1 MARLFII
8 DQSLCSPGG
17 HHFDYVNCV
26 ARAAREDQLETFVAT
41 NRRFNVERVG
51 SRAECERPP
60 IGSQQD
66 DALHENAIVVP
77 SFKNTTYQKVS
88 WLAGLRH
95 LKRANATAADS
106 ANDCKDRQSVLRRL
120 LGKRRTQTFKQ
131 HRRKIIAQFA
141 ADCSRFFRCALDGGE
156 FQNGDNVFLTTVSEL
171 ELMGLAIYL
180 FNNPTTQNATWHLQ
194 FHFNL
199 FDGRTPEFDS
209 QSGIQRKVRGC
220 FLAALSRVPDHDLK
234 FFCTSEELV
243 EQYSRLTVVDF
254 FRLPYPVNQRFAPQR
269 KAGRVSNLSTVSV
282 LPLSRELSDSG
293 DTAFESENES
303 SIIEAPKLAQ
313 PSGPVRLVVPGELRR
328 EKGSANHLQSVVD
341 ELWEDYLSNGRLQIA
356 VQRPKRK
363 LFRKEK
369 LELQLPD
376 SKNSVGGDPVIDYM
390 RHPLSESDYCDFIR
404 GADFGLLLHDS
415 RAYYSRRAGVLG
427 ELLSCGKPV
436 IVPAGC
442 WLAHQLQE
450 SQFQHIDSMTK
461 QLPHSRT
468 VGLRELNFDTA
479 NAPLSGGVVSFDRLR
494 HPFVAKCSRA
504 ASENIVVVS
513 FDWQHPKTRGVDVR
527 IKCTESRSDGSH
539 ESSAQVVGHRI
550 TAGKCHAMFRVDF
563 GGNDVCFEIENAFD
577 DSTASIRNLSIDF
590 FEASEPENVPLGSF
604 GLIYPDVASISA
616 SVAEM
621 VEHLD
626 HFRYQAEQFSHRWW
640 NSHDPRRT
648 LKYLVGEN
656 EAGLKVA

>member
-1 MARLFII
+1 MSRLFII

-26 ARAAREDQLETFVAT
+26 ARAAQEDQLETFVAT
-41 NRRFNVERVG
+41 NRRFNVARCAPKSRSQSASQYELTVGER
-51 SRAECERPP
+51 
-60 IGSQQD
+60 QD
-66 DALHENAIVVP
+66 GVLYENAKVIP
-77 SFKNTTYQKVS
+77 SFRNTTYQKVS

-95 LKRANATAADS
+95 LKRATSLGSNIESAAGG
-106 ANDCKDRQSVLRRL
+106 KQSILQRVLHKGRSHS
-120 LGKRRTQTFKQ
+120 FKKN
-131 HRRKIIAQFA
+131 RRKIIAQFA
-141 ADCSRFFRCALDGGE
+141 ADCSRFFASVLDGGE
-156 FQNGDNVFLTTVSEL
+156 FQKGDHIFLTTVSEL

-180 FNNPTTQNATWHLQ
+180 YNNPSTCNATWHLQ

-209 QSGIQRKVRGC
+209 QSEIQRKVRGC
-220 FLAALSRVPDHDLK
+220 FLAALSRVPDHDLN

-254 FRLPYPVNQRFAPQR
+254 YRLPYPVNQRFAPRRQTGNV
-269 KAGRVSNLSTVSV
+269 AQLSTVSA
-282 LPLSRELSDSG
+282 LSFSG
-293 DTAFESENES
+293 EARTDFTNES
-303 SIIEAPKLAQ
+303 SESPTIPKLAQ

-328 EKGSANHLQSVVD
+328 EKGSVKHLQNVVD
-341 ELWEDYLSNGRLQIA
+341 NLWSDYLSSGRLQVA

-369 LELQLPD
+369 LKLQLPD
-376 SKNSVGGDPVIDYM
+376 SQNLIGGDPVIDYM

-450 SQFQHIDSMTK
+450 SQFKYIDSIAK

-468 VGLRELNFDTA
+468 VGLRGLKFDAA
-479 NAPLSGGVVSFDRLR
+479 NAPLSGGVVSFDRQR
-494 HPFVAKCSRA
+494 HPFVAECSKE
-504 ASENIVVVS
+504 ASENIVIVG
-513 FDWQHPKTRGVDVR
+513 FDWQHPLTRGVDVR
-527 IKCTESRSDGSH
+527 IKCTEVRSDGSR
-539 ESSAQVVGHRI
+539 ESTTQVVGHRN
-550 TAGKCHAMFRVDF
+550 TPGKCQAIFRVDF
-563 GGNDVCFEIENAFD
+563 GGSKVCFEIENAFD
-577 DSTASIRNLSIDF
+577 DSTANIRNLSVDF
-590 FEASEPENVPLGSF
+590 FEATEPEHVPLGSF
-604 GLIYPDVASISA
+604 GLIYPDVESISS

-626 HFRYQAEQFSHRWW
+626 HFRFRAEQYSARWW

-648 LKYLVGEN
+648 LKYLVGESK
-656 EAGLKVA
+656 AGLKVA